1 MPPETGRPARPVG
14 RPRGRH
20 HRMPI
25 RPWAEL
31 TTEAFRTRDMGRTI
45 AVLPVAAIEQHGPH
59 LPLATDTIIAEGYLA
74 RLAALP
80 ADDLDILLLPVQ
92 AIGKSDEH
100 DGFPGTLT
108 LSTETALRA
117 WTGIGADVLRAGCGK
132 LVIITAHGGNSAL
145 IDLVAGDLRALGMV
159 AVTTAWSRFGYP
171 QGLFP
176 EDEIRHGIHGGGIE
190 TALMLALRPDLVRA
204 EAVADFTP
212 RTRAMA
218 ERFTHLRAG
227 RPAAFAWKAQD
238 LNPAGAIGD
247 ATLGTAEAGAAALD
261 HGAQAVLE
269 LLRDV
274 DRFSL
279 AG

>member
-1 MPPETGRPARPVG
+1 
-14 RPRGRH
+14 
-20 HRMPI
+20 MPI
-25 RPWAEL
+25 HHWAEL
-31 TTEAFRTRDMGRTI
+31 TTDAFRTRDMRRAV

-59 LPLATDTIIAEGYLA
+59 LPLATDTLIAEGYLA

-80 ADDLDILLLPVQ
+80 ADDLDVLLLPVQ
-92 AIGKSDEH
+92 AVGKSDEH

-108 LSTETALRA
+108 LSTATALAA
-117 WTGIGADVLRAGCGK
+117 WTGLGDAVHRAGCGK
-132 LVIITAHGGNSAL
+132 LVLVTSHGGNSGL
-145 IDLVAGDLRALGMV
+145 IDLVAGDLRGRHAMV

-171 QGLFP
+171 DGLFP

-190 TALMLALRPDLVRA
+190 TALMLALRPDLVRLGQI
-204 EAVADFTP
+204 ADFTP
-212 RTRAMA
+212 RTAAMT
-218 ERFTHLRAG
+218 RTFTHLRAG
-227 RPAAFAWKAQD
+227 RPAAFAWKAED

-247 ATLGTAEAGAAALD
+247 ARLGTAEAGAIALD
-261 HGAQAVLE
+261 HGARAFLE

>member
-1 MPPETGRPARPVG
+1 
-14 RPRGRH
+14 
-20 HRMPI
+20 MPI
-25 RPWAEL
+25 HHWAEL
-31 TTEAFRTRDMGRTI
+31 TTDAFRTRDMRRAI

-59 LPLATDTIIAEGYLA
+59 LPLATDTLIAEGYLA

-80 ADDLDILLLPVQ
+80 ADDLDVLLLPVQ
-92 AIGKSDEH
+92 AVGKSDEH

-108 LSTETALRA
+108 LSTATALAA
-117 WTGIGADVLRAGCGK
+117 WTGLGDAVHRAGCGK
-132 LVIITAHGGNSAL
+132 LVLVTSHGGNSGL
-145 IDLVAGDLRALGMV
+145 IDLVAGDLRGRHAMV

-171 QGLFP
+171 DGLFP

-190 TALMLALRPDLVRA
+190 TALMLALRPDLVRHGQI
-204 EAVADFTP
+204 ADFSP
-212 RTRAMA
+212 RTMAMA
-218 ERFTHLRAG
+218 RTFTHLRAG
-227 RPAAFAWKAQD
+227 RPAAFAWKAED

-247 ATLGTAEAGAAALD
+247 ARLGTAEAGAIALD
-261 HGAQAVLE
+261 HGARAFLE